1 MGTGSS
7 ASQAGIIPGCCI
19 LKVGDDE
26 VLKASHDAVVS
37 AVKGSIARSKQEQG
51 KPSVRLK
58 LSYPFLEQLSSFKY
72 ECADTSLVEVIE
84 RTVESPYTFSVPS
97 QVSSLCP
104 FSLVIMIIAHFVS
117 CIHMI
122 IYKMKLIVSDCSP
135 ATEVVFLGG

>member
-1 MGTGSS
+1 M
-7 ASQAGIIPGCCI
+7 
-19 LKVGDDE
+19 GDDE

-97 QVSSLCP
+97 QVSP

-117 CIHMI
+117 CIHII